1 MAQNPKPPIFDSTH
15 VSLKIFFPCVLL
27 QADLWKQDFDAE
39 RYARERQVA
48 EKETILQE
56 MRNLELKNQQ
66 LIDELESYSRKSL
79 AEMQRRH
86 AAPSYQQQLQSHL
99 QPGNQGPPIGF
110 YQPTQVPGQ
119 QPQQTSPRA
128 AGYQYGSNI
137 AYCPPQPV
145 EHASGDEAGQRVP
158 DNIPQPIQVCSLPY
172 LDSKYLKG

>member
-1 MAQNPKPPIFDSTH
+1 
-15 VSLKIFFPCVLL
+15 L

-48 EKETILQE
+48 EKENILQE

-66 LIDELESYSRKSL
+66 LMDELESYSRKSL

-86 AAPSYQQQLQSHL
+86 AAPSYQQQLQNHL

-110 YQPTQVPGQ
+110 YQPTQIPGQ
-119 QPQQTSPRA
+119 KQQQTSPR

-137 AYCPPQPV
+137 GYSPPQPV
-145 EHASGDEAGQRVP
+145 EHASGDEAGQLMQE
-158 DNIPQPIQVCSLPY
+158 NMPQPIQVYNFPY
-172 LDSKYLKG
+172 IETKFDYYETIMFSYN